1 VAKPKKPTEAEL
13 AILRVLWTR
22 GSSTVREVAE
32 AMGRGGAYTTILKL
46 MQIMTDKGLI
56 TRDESARAHVYVA
69 AYSEGH
75 TQRQLVHDLLD
86 RLFDGSPSQLV
97 MHALSAKQASPDELR
112 AIRRLLAD
120 AQSKQ
125 RAEGES

>member
-1 VAKPKKPTEAEL
+1 MAKPKKPTEAEL

-56 TRDESARAHVYVA
+56 TRDDSARAHVYVA

-97 MHALSAKQASPDELR
+97 MHALAAKQASPDELR

>member
-1 VAKPKKPTEAEL
+1 MPKPKKPTEAEL

-56 TRDESARAHVYVA
+56 TRDDSARAHVYVA

>member
-1 VAKPKKPTEAEL
+1 MAKPKKPTEAEL

-32 AMGRGGAYTTILKL
+32 DMGRGGACTTILKL

-56 TRDESARAHVYVA
+56 SRDDSARAHVYVA

-97 MHALSAKQASPDELR
+97 MHALAAKQASPDELR